1 MVKANLKLD
10 NNTVQPRL
18 AFQLLIQLPSPL
30 ECWDWM
36 IGVPSLHTK
45 GCSGL
50 HFIPR
55 SHLLFLLPWL
65 LSHSDTSTLSS
76 TESLQAVL
84 MLVPALFAEK

>member
-65 LSHSDTSTLSS
+65 QSHSDFHSKLN
-76 TESLQAVL
+76 
-84 MLVPALFAEK
+84 